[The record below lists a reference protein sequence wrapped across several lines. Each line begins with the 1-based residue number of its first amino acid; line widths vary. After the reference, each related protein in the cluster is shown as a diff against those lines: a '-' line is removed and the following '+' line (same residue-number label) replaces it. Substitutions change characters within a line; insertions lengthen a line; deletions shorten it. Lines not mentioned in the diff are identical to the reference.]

1 MNGRAVF
8 VVDACR
14 TPIGKYGGQL
24 ATVRP
29 DDLAAHVL
37 AALVARNHLAG
48 DAVDEVVLGCANQA
62 GEDNRNIARMATLL
76 AGLPDAVPAHTI
88 NRLCASGL
96 DAVNAAARL
105 IALGEA
111 EVVLAGGVESMSRAP
126 WAVPKPYPEPPRGN
140 NVMYDTALGWRFPN
154 PRLEQRFPLEQM
166 GETAEN
172 LVDRYGITREAQDAF
187 AVASHARAVAAQAA
201 GHLQREIVAL
211 TVASGKSTLAL
222 DRDEQPRPDCTVDA
236 LSRLRPAFRKDGGT
250 VTAGNAST
258 LNDGAAGLLLCSEA
272 ALRRHGWQPLARVVA
287 MAHAG
292 VDPRTMGIGPV
303 PAIRKL
309 LQRTGWTLADIGL
322 VELNEAFAAQ
332 ALAVLAELPF
342 DPSIVN
348 VDGGAI
354 AIGHPLG
361 CSGARIAGHLAH
373 NLQRLGVQR
382 GVASLCVGVGQGV
395 ATALER
401 V

>member
-8 VVDACR
+8 AVDACR
-14 TPIGKYGGQL
+14 TPIGRFGGQL
-24 ATVRP
+24 ASVRP
-29 DDLAAHVL
+29 DDLAALVL
-37 AALVARNHLAG
+37 RTLADRNRLAT

-62 GEDNRNIARMATLL
+62 GEDNRNVARMAALI
-76 AGLPDAVPAHTI
+76 AGFADSVPAHTV

-96 DAVNAAARL
+96 DAIAAGARM
-105 IALGEA
+105 IAVGDA

-126 WAVPKPYPEPPRGN
+126 WAVPKPHTEPPRGN

-154 PRLEQRFPLEQM
+154 PRLEARFPLQQM

-172 LVDRYGITREAQDAF
+172 LVDRYRVSRADQDAF
-187 AVASHARAVAAQAA
+187 AVESHRRALEAQAA
-201 GHLQREIVAL
+201 GRFAREIVAVEV
-211 TVASGKSTLAL
+211 VAGKSTTLVGA
-222 DRDEQPRPDCTVDA
+222 DEQPRADCTLEA
-236 LSRLRPAFRKDGGT
+236 LARLRPAFRKDGS
-250 VTAGNAST
+250 VTAGNSSS
-258 LNDGAAGLLLCSEA
+258 LNDGAAAVLLASESA
-272 ALRRHGWQPLARVVA
+272 VSAHGWQPLGRVVA
-287 MAHAG
+287 CAQAG
-292 VDPRTMGIGPV
+292 VDPTVMGIGPV

-309 LQRTGWTLADIGL
+309 LQRTGWSLGDIEL

-332 ALAVLAELPF
+332 ALSVLCVLPF
-342 DPSIVN
+342 DRDRVN

-361 CSGARIAGHLAH
+361 CSGARLVAHLLFA
-373 NLQRLGVQR
+373 LGDREARR

-395 ATALER
+395 ACAIER